1 MRESLQHFQFS
12 SYSIAIHH
20 FLENELDALIL
31 ATNAPGHSA
40 FNCVE
45 RRMAP
50 LSRELSGLIL
60 PHEHFGTHLDADGR
74 TIDEELE
81 KANFSFAGRTLSEV

>member
-40 FNCVE
+40 FNRVE
-45 RRMAP
+45 RHMAP

>member
-1 MRESLQHFQFS
+1 
-12 SYSIAIHH
+12 
-20 FLENELDALIL
+20 
-31 ATNAPGHSA
+31 
-40 FNCVE
+40 
-45 RRMAP
+45 MAP

-81 KANFSFAGRTLSEV
+81 KANFSFAGCMDAGCKKTARNDGNHYQRHRGRC